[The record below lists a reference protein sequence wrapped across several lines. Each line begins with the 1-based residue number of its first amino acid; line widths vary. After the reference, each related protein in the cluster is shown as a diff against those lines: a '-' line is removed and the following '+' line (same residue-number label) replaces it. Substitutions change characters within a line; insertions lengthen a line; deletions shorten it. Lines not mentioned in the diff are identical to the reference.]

1 MCENVFNFYRVNE
14 DIKGLIYKEIH
25 RGNQLIINEAINNII
40 GFNIDYI
47 KKWKNTNQLYLLI
60 NKYFVIRKQ
69 PNKFNNRYSENNENQ
84 EIKQYSGNWNG
95 LFVLSYL
102 NNRDMPYL
110 IKKSNFLLD
119 SFNLKVLESYFEKN
133 LMYSLLLTDIY
144 KFIDGDNI
152 LKDNHIYKY
161 NGTITKCEKYIKNE
175 YINDLND
182 YKKNL
187 NYIDLLFNSNS
198 LINPDFLR
206 YTLNIYDNTNF
217 TNLSTIIKFF
227 NSQILEIHLLENDLN
242 TRTGFY
248 RTNDRND
255 IVDLKYKY
263 KVDLQDLMF
272 INHQKSWKRLTK
284 KQLIK
289 RLLLF

>member
-1 MCENVFNFYRVNE
+1 MCENVFNFYRINE
-14 DIKGLIYKEIH
+14 DVKGLIYKEIH

-60 NKYFVIRKQ
+60 NKYFVIRQRPK
-69 PNKFNNRYSENNENQ
+69 KFNRYNENNESQ

-152 LKDNHIYKY
+152 LKDNNIYKY

-206 YTLNIYDNTNF
+206 YTLNIYDNTKF
-217 TNLSTIIKFF
+217 INLSTIIKFF

-272 INHQKSWKRLTK
+272 INRQKSWKRLTK
-284 KQLIK
+284 KQLIN